1 LVVQHPRLRRGA
13 LLALV
18 FFSCTDSPGPGG
30 LALSNASPP
39 ASLLRFPREGGAA
52 SVYRLPRLQPADWP
66 SNGAFP
72 PLQRA
77 LGADL
82 DQRLVFAAGADN
94 QIVALDLENGKVR
107 SYLAAVRSTIIGP
120 DGVLYTVDDSNQVTQ
135 IVRRTPTR
143 FPDRLPA
150 RPRDLFGT
158 LNDELLAIIPGSN
171 ESQLIVLSPDQPVEK
186 FTLPPGQAAATMWG
200 DLVAVAADTAVV
212 LFAPHVEPPLRSLR
226 VNGHAQAVVFSASG
240 HRLYVARSE
249 GGLLEID
256 RFSDKVLRT
265 IDLPGL
271 AGAMRPDPYGR
282 WLLVRPVGAD
292 SAWVVDLSSGSYR
305 TAFATGWTSD
315 LPVVAAGSLL
325 LLKQGNDVVAHD
337 LAADGLPE
345 TGRVAG
351 GASDLWLPIAW
362 TPERGT
368 RLPVQADTA
377 LPVAA
382 DSTPSSRVYL
392 QVSSSQNPDWAG
404 DLAQKLKEAGLPASV
419 LNPHREGD
427 PYRVVL
433 GPYESR
439 ETAEAAGRKLGRP
452 FFIYQPDQQ

>member
-1 LVVQHPRLRRGA
+1 M
-13 LLALV
+13 
-18 FFSCTDSPGPGG
+18 
-30 LALSNASPP
+30 
-39 ASLLRFPREGGAA
+39 
-52 SVYRLPRLQPADWP
+52 YRLPRLQNAEWP
-66 SNGAFP
+66 STGAFP

-143 FPDRLPA
+143 FPDRLSA

-158 LNDELLAIIPGSN
+158 LNDELLAIISGN
-171 ESQLIVLSPDQPVEK
+171 TDNNSQLLILSPDQPVER
-186 FTLPPGQAAATMWG
+186 FSLPPGQAAATMWG
-200 DLVAVAADTAVV
+200 DLVAIAADTAVV
-212 LFAPHVEPPLRSLR
+212 LFAPHVEPPLRSIR
-226 VNGHAQAVVFSASG
+226 VDGHAQSVVFSASG
-240 HRLYVARSE
+240 HRLYVARRE

-265 IDLPGL
+265 IDLPGP
-271 AGAMRPDPYGR
+271 AGALRPDPYGR
-282 WLLVRPVGAD
+282 WLLVHPAGVD
-292 SAWVVDLSSGSYR
+292 SVWVVDLSSGTYR
-305 TAFATGWTSD
+305 GAFATGWSNN
-315 LPVVAAGSLL
+315 LPVAAAGSLL
-325 LLKQGNDVVAHD
+325 LLRQGDDVVAHD
-337 LAADGLPE
+337 LAADGMPE

-351 GASDLWLPIAW
+351 GGGDLWLPIAW

-368 RLPVQADTA
+368 RLPVQTDTA
-377 LPVAA
+377 VAVSN
-382 DSTPSSRVYL
+382 DSTSTQSRVYL

-404 DLAQKLKEAGLPASV
+404 DLASKLKEAGLPASV